1 MRRKT
6 EIIADDLYNES
17 DRISGLLSEAAR
29 RLAVLSRLEA
39 AGAEISTKLES
50 AEDSLSL
57 IEQITALS
65 TEWGGLICG
74 DHKDSDC
81 HWSIETRWS
90 YGDAPKYTIHHYGN
104 IWPYE
109 INAKY
114 NTYPEAVM
122 GLKLVLEDA
131 VQDLQAQQIKRT
143 TATASAGT

>member
-29 RLAVLSRLEA
+29 RLDVLSRLEA

-50 AEDSLSL
+50 NEDSLSL
-57 IEQITALS
+57 VEQITALT
-65 TEWGGLICG
+65 TEWQRLVYAQGH
-74 DHKDSDC
+74 HKDKDC

-90 YGDAPKYTIHHYGN
+90 YGEAPQYVIHHYGY
-104 IWPYE
+104 IQPYE

-114 NTYPEAVM
+114 STYPEAVR

-131 VQDLQAQQIKRT
+131 IWDLTAQQIKRT
-143 TATASAGT
+143 SAEI